1 MNCAEKLLEP
11 TIFFNL
17 YTKSP
22 YTIHLYTSQTTK
34 RLFERG
40 EENDN
45 MLTNTLPI

>member
-22 YTIHLYTSQTTK
+22 YKPFLNQCVEKSQ
-34 RLFERG
+34 LG
-40 EENDN
+40 G
-45 MLTNTLPI
+45 